1 MLKDK
6 QGKKVESKRQRQA
19 GSTGEELIRVRQL
32 EGMAEQRRSPI

>member
-19 GSTGEELIRVRQL
+19 GSMGEELIRVRQL
-32 EGMAEQRRSPI
+32 EGTAEQ